1 MKHDLEKIL
10 IGMFTQ
16 LDDLMAAE
24 GLQAGVVQPWEDGWR
39 TASEPNS
46 FEWWYFDA
54 QFEDGSTLV
63 LAWGTR
69 DFNNLSGPLQPYIQ
83 LTITTPDGRKLAEFP
98 LFMPEELQAST
109 ERCDVSL
116 GTSWVRGDLHRYELH
131 AEAGGLAADLVFTGV
146 VPPWRV
152 ATGKSYF
159 DEAYTRYFGWL
170 PSIPYGTVEGSLTYD
185 GQTHTVEGF
194 GYHDHNWG
202 NAALNS
208 VLDHWYWGRAH
219 AGPFNAIFAETW
231 ADADY
236 GGLRLP
242 VLMLARE
249 DKIIIENGL
258 PTRLDLSDFVKHP
271 SGRQYPRKL
280 DFHWESEGGSA
291 LLAMR
296 DPVLIEALDLLRDA
310 PAWKKP
316 LMRLRKNPWYFRF
329 RADLELSVDLGDIQA
344 TEKGKALYEIML
356 LR

>member
-10 IGMFTQ
+10 ISEFTR
-16 LDDLMAAE
+16 LDELMEAE
-24 GLQAGVVQPWEDGWR
+24 GLKPEAVEPWEDGWR
-39 TASEPNS
+39 TAGEPTS

-69 DFNNLSGPLQPYIQ
+69 DFNDLSGSLKPYIQ
-83 LTITTPDGRKLAEFP
+83 LTITTPDGRQRAEFP
-98 LFMPEELQAST
+98 LFRPEELDAST
-109 ERCDVSL
+109 ERCDVRL
-116 GTSWVRGDLHRYELH
+116 GASWVRGDLHRYELH
-131 AEAGGLAADLVFTGV
+131 AEAGGLAADLTFTGV

-159 DEAYTRYFGWL
+159 DEAFSRYFAWL

-185 GQTHTVEGF
+185 GATHAVKGF

-208 VLDHWYWGRAH
+208 ILDHWYWGRAH

-231 ADADY
+231 ANSDY

-249 DKIIIENGL
+249 DKIIIQNGL
-258 PTRLDLSDFVKHP
+258 PTQLILSDFERHP
-271 SGRQYPRKL
+271 SGREYPRSL
-280 DFHWESEGGSA
+280 DFHWDAEEGSA

-296 DPVLIEALDLLRDA
+296 NPVLIEALDLLRDA

-316 LMRLRKNPWYFRF
+316 FLRLRKNPWYFRF
-329 RADLELSVDLGDIQA
+329 KAELELSVSLGDVRA
-344 TEKGKALYEIML
+344 REKGVALYEIML